1 MTNFWIPL
9 LALVPLVVVWSA
21 FFQAVRFFGGCTKE
35 LRFSLILSILVT
47 SMTTLTQPGYALLW
61 FVRSERSKGAAQN
74 TPFLAKLCGLVTAVS
89 LLGAVIAALAIILA
103 KLASQFDQGIVTQAL
118 QICFAACFSILGTLI
133 LPIPGSAI
141 LYLSAR
147 ILPRFALSPIFSI
160 TAFSLGIYGMTDLS
174 TRTGM
179 PAWVFN
185 EAACYLH
192 SFMCIR

>member
-1 MTNFWIPL
+1 MYKGTSVQFGPFNSSNEHRHSDTAWLRF
-9 LALVPLVVVWSA
+9 VVVCAKRENQGS
-21 FFQAVRFFGGCTKE
+21 RTKHP
-35 LRFSLILSILVT
+35 V
-47 SMTTLTQPGYALLW
+47 
-61 FVRSERSKGAAQN
+61 
-74 TPFLAKLCGLVTAVS
+74 LAKLCGLVTAVS

-118 QICFAACFSILGTLI
+118 QICFAACFSILGMLI

-147 ILPRFALSPIFSI
+147 VLPRFALSPIFSI
-160 TAFSLGIYGMTDLS
+160 TAFSLGIYGMADLS

-185 EAACYLH
+185 EAACYLN
-192 SFMCIR
+192 SLMCIR